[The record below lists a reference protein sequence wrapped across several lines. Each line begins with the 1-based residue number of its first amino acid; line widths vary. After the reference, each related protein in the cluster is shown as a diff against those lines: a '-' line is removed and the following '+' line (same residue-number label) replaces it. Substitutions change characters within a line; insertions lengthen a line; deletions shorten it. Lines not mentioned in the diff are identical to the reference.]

1 VTVKQIVVE
10 PPTPEELARRV
21 ASSVAVRAIRL
32 LGQRAVRACDLAAG
46 GGEWTPGTVLEASRG
61 LEQGLRSVGVQRRWP
76 RLAASLKRIGAQWAA
91 SKMQVAS

>member
-1 VTVKQIVVE
+1 VIRSTNE
-10 PPTPEELARRV
+10 
-21 ASSVAVRAIRL
+21 AIAAIQK
-32 LGQRAVRACDLAAG
+32 LGSRAVRACDLAAG

-61 LEQGLRSVGVQRRWP
+61 LEQGLRSVGVQRKWP